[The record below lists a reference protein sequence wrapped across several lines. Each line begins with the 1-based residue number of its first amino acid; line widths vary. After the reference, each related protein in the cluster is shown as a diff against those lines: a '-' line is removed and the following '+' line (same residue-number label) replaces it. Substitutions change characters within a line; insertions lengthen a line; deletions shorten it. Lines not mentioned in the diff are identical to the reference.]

1 MNILGK
7 TKLWIT
13 IAILNIILS
22 AVFLLIWGLN
32 TSIDFRGGSLLELEI
47 SPKAKVGEIEKSVSD
62 LNLKNL
68 EITPSEN
75 NNYIFRLAEIE
86 EDTKDEIIQKIT
98 TQFENSKIV
107 ENRFETIGPTVS
119 HDLTRKAIWAVI
131 IASLAII
138 LYITWS
144 FRNIPKPASSWKFGI
159 TAIIAL
165 IHDAII
171 VIGVFVILGKFLNV
185 EIDSLFITAVL
196 TVIGYS
202 VNDTIVVFDRIREN
216 LIKRSEIDFKT
227 ISNTAVVET
236 LSRSL
241 NTGLTTLFVLVALF
255 LLGGATI
262 KYFVLALIIGII
274 SGTYSSI
281 FIAAPIL
288 VMWHRRA
295 N

>member
-1 MNILGK
+1 MNILGR
-7 TKLWIT
+7 TKLWIS
-13 IAILNIILS
+13 IAVVNIVISVVVL
-22 AVFLLIWGLN
+22 ALWGLN
-32 TSIDFRGGSLLELEI
+32 TSIDFRGGSLLEI
-47 SPKAKVGEIEKSVSD
+47 SINPKAQIGEIEKSLSELD
-62 LNLKNL
+62 LKNL
-68 EITPSEN
+68 DITPSEEN
-75 NNYIFRLAEIE
+75 SYILRTVEINEEKKDTILERLNKKF
-86 EDTKDEIIQKIT
+86 T
-98 TQFENSKIV
+98 NSKII
-107 ENRFETIGPTVS
+107 ENRFETVGPTVS
-119 HDLTRKAIWAVI
+119 QDLTQKALWAI
-131 IASLAII
+131 LIASVAII
-138 LYITWS
+138 LYVTWS

-159 TAIIAL
+159 AAIL
-165 IHDAII
+165 TLLHDAII
-171 VIGVFVILGKFLNV
+171 VIGVFVILGHFWNI

-241 NTGLTTLFVLVALF
+241 NTGLTTLLVLFALF
-255 LLGGATI
+255 LIGGATI

-288 VMWHRRA
+288 VMWHRRS
-295 N
+295 

>member
-1 MNILGK
+1 MNILGRI
-7 TKLWIT
+7 KLWIA
-13 IAILNIILS
+13 IAIVNILIS
-22 AVFLLIWGLN
+22 VAVFGLWGLN
-32 TSIDFRGGSLLELEI
+32 TSIDFRGGSLLEI
-47 SPKAKVGEIEKSVSD
+47 NMNPKAKIGDIEKSLSD

-68 EITPSEN
+68 DITPSEE
-75 NNYIFRLAEIE
+75 NNYILRTAEINE
-86 EDTKDEIIQKIT
+86 HKKDQIIDNLTEKFSESEIL
-98 TQFENSKIV
+98 

-119 HDLTRKAIWAVI
+119 RDLTQKALWAI
-131 IASLAII
+131 LIASLAII

-159 TAIIAL
+159 AAIITL
-165 IHDAII
+165 LHDAII
-171 VIGVFVILGKFLNV
+171 VIGVFVILGRFFNI

-227 ISNTAVVET
+227 IANTAVVET

-241 NTGLTTLFVLVALF
+241 NTGLTTLMVLFALF

-288 VMWHRRA
+288 VMWHRRT
-295 N
+295 